1 MESDLK
7 GLAAHAAIAEPAP
20 TGDGRSVTDALMAYV
35 DTTQRTEQQRRQLQ
49 SMLRARREVG
59 RAHYG
64 TELCADNGR
73 AAYVDCLQELLDAAL
88 YATQGRMEG
97 RPAPAECIDVA
108 WLIMQVLTDHGG
120 ALPR

>member
-20 TGDGRSVTDALMAYV
+20 TGDGRSVTDALMVYV

-49 SMLRARREVG
+49 SMLRARRELG

-64 TELCADNGR
+64 TELCTNNGR
-73 AAYVDCLQELLDAAL
+73 AAYIDCLQELLDAAL

-97 RPAPAECIDVA
+97 RQAPVECIDVA

-120 ALPR
+120 TLPR

>member
-1 MESDLK
+1 MEGDLRD
-7 GLAAHAAIAEPAP
+7 LVAHAAIEEPAP
-20 TGDGRSVTDALMAYV
+20 TGDGRSVTDALMVYV

-49 SMLRARREVG
+49 SMLRARRELG

-64 TELCADNGR
+64 TELCTNNGR
-73 AAYVDCLQELLDAAL
+73 AAYIDCLQELLDAAL

-97 RPAPAECIDVA
+97 RTAPVECIDVA